1 MKAPIAKN
9 KRMRNY
15 CCGLIVGIS
24 TCLLAQVG
32 LAQSVVKVVFV
43 SPQQLDAASLLPN
56 PPASDSAQT
65 TAELAELHQIQDTRS
80 PAKIAHA
87 KADDAEQDIFI
98 FQDVLGKEF
107 APDLLPLTALLSDH
121 VRGNEGVILNPA
133 KKYFH
138 RPRPYD
144 FDPTLKP
151 VCKTTTNPADYS
163 FPSGHA
169 TAGYLEALVLT
180 MILPE
185 KRDAILARAD
195 DYAYSRL
202 ICGVHYQT
210 DVVASKSVAY
220 AMIGIIANDPIFRKE
235 FEAAKAETR
244 HALGF

>member
-1 MKAPIAKN
+1 MKAPIAN
-9 KRMRNY
+9 NRPMRN
-15 CCGLIVGIS
+15 CCHGLMVGLS
-24 TCLLAQVG
+24 ACLLAQTG
-32 LAQSVVKVVFV
+32 FAQSGVKVVFV
-43 SPQQLDAASLLPN
+43 SPQQLDVASLLPN
-56 PPASDSAQT
+56 PPANDSAQT
-65 TAELAELHQIQDTRS
+65 TAELAELHRIQDTRS

-98 FQDVLGKEF
+98 FQEVLGKAF
-107 APDLLPLTALLSDH
+107 SPDLLPLTAMLSGH
-121 VRGNEGVILNPA
+121 VRGNEGVMVNPA

-151 VCKTTTNPADYS
+151 VCKTTPNPADYS

-169 TAGYLEALVLT
+169 AVGYLQAMVLA
-180 MILPE
+180 MMLPE

-202 ICGVHYQT
+202 ICGVHYPT
-210 DVVASKSVAY
+210 DLVASKSVAY
-220 AMIGIIANDPIFRKE
+220 AMIGIIANDPVFRKE

-244 HALGF
+244 RALGF